1 MRRDLDRFSTPRLL
15 CERMTIGHLPDLR
28 RLDQDEQVM
37 AMLGGVRTGAETIAC
52 LERNLAHWSEHGFGM
67 WILRDPRS
75 GETIGRGGLRHLDVD
90 GTDEVE
96 LGYGFLPAY
105 WGAGLA
111 TELAR
116 ACVSVGRDRL
126 GLGSLVAVTRP
137 ANTASQRVMLKA
149 GLVFQRQ
156 ISLEGE
162 PHVVFRTR

>member
-37 AMLGGVRTGAETIAC
+37 AMLGGVRTEAETVAY

-126 GLGSLVAVTRP
+126 GLGSLVTVTRP

-149 GLVFQRQ
+149 GLVDERQ

-162 PHVVFRTR
+162 PHVLFRTR